1 MARSDLPVPRPR
13 PFVLVIDDDSAFC
26 VFLSML
32 IRSLGYE
39 VMTTNS
45 PEAAFLYELTEND
58 VVFIDVMIPGM
69 DGFQIMNTLSN
80 QKTKCSIVLM
90 SGSEDML
97 QRAEARAKRLPLKLL
112 GILSKPFQRA
122 DVQRFLA
129 TH

>member
-45 PEAAFLYELTEND
+45 PKAAFLYELTEND
-58 VVFIDVMIPGM
+58 IVFIDVMMPGM

-80 QKTKCSIVLM
+80 QNTKCSIVLM
-90 SGSEDML
+90 SGSEDMP

-112 GILSKPFQRA
+112 GVLSKPFQRA
-122 DVQRFLA
+122 DVQRLLA